1 MLGCPVDFDGR
12 MEMLSLSVKAVVVHN
27 TVKPLMMEKK
37 IVERK
42 ASSSHFVCKISGETA
57 RILWECMRVVVVN
70 NTVTYFNLFVR
81 PFKQHSMSVIARVP
95 NLIL

>member
-27 TVKPLMMEKK
+27 TVKPLMMEK

-42 ASSSHFVCKISGETA
+42 ASSSHFVCKISGETG
-57 RILWECMRVVVVN
+57 RILSECMRVVAVN
-70 NTVTYFNLFVR
+70 NTVTYSTCLCALLRNTLC
-81 PFKQHSMSVIARVP
+81 
-95 NLIL
+95 L

>member
-12 MEMLSLSVKAVVVHN
+12 REMLSLSVKAVVVHN
-27 TVKPLMMEKK
+27 TVKPLMMEK

-57 RILWECMRVVVVN
+57 RILSECMRVVVVN

-81 PFKQHSMSVIARVP
+81 PFKKHFMSVIARVP